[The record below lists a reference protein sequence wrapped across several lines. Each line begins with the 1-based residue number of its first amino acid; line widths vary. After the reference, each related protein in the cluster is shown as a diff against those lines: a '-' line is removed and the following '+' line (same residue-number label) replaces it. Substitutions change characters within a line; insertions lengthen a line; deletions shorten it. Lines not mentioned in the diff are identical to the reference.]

1 MAKLGILN
9 KDVLSIYH
17 KVKLDL
23 AYLSKLK
30 GKRELPYLDKMMYSV
45 YLVSLPFLEDII
57 SNSSFSY
64 VNLLRMKMI
73 LTGLSLA
80 NLNRNIEFTR
90 YNIPLFESSYDL
102 INYRFY
108 HNYRLNKIDK
118 PKLNLSYKIA
128 QKNFQ
133 IMAKLDKLHTK
144 YSSLTD
150 LINAN
155 IPILLGR
162 NLLDTIKVELGY
174 QYKLIYENI
183 DSFLN
188 LIDYSNLD
196 SKYFYVY
203 QTMIVNLLIT
213 ASRQFKLDNQLTR
226 THKVKKDYSKYLN
239 YLSNIESVYNKLLI
253 KISTKYKGSF
263 LEGYFNQYLGL
274 KKSIEIDLNYQNE
287 IDLYLIY
294 KLNLEMIVN
303 LSSLI
308 DFNLSLIKF
317 PDQDIISAYKKETSL
332 VKTNPNIYKYSF
344 NELLDVCLKNHLNFN
359 FKNYLNLS
367 NKQYIIFN
375 YQKADVVS
383 NLNGYMFYAEKNFYQ
398 FDFLNFDILDR
409 INLDLIKSINQRI
422 EGINLQNEID
432 ELDNLIK
439 MQ

>member
-73 LTGLSLA
+73 LTGLSLV

>member
-102 INYRFY
+102 INYMFY

-133 IMAKLDKLHTK
+133 TMAKLDKLHTK

-150 LINAN
+150 LINAD

-239 YLSNIESVYNKLLI
+239 YLTNIESVYNKLLI

-303 LSSLI
+303 LSSLV

>member
-1 MAKLGILN
+1 MAKIGILN

-133 IMAKLDKLHTK
+133 TMAKLDKLHTK

-150 LINAN
+150 LINAD

>member
-133 IMAKLDKLHTK
+133 TMAKLDKLHTK

-150 LINAN
+150 LINAD

-239 YLSNIESVYNKLLI
+239 YLTNIESVYNKLLI

-303 LSSLI
+303 LSSLV

>member
-102 INYRFY
+102 INYKFY

-133 IMAKLDKLHTK
+133 TMAKLDKLHTK

-150 LINAN
+150 LINAD

-239 YLSNIESVYNKLLI
+239 YLTNIESVYNKLLI

-303 LSSLI
+303 LSSLV